1 MANESLGLTRSHHMV
16 AGYDL
21 RVNDHSRIRLET
33 YYQYLFDVP
42 VDAKESNSFSMLNN
56 GASFEFSMPE
66 YLANTGEGNNYGV
79 ELTLERFLHK
89 GLYYLVTAS
98 LFESTFKG
106 SSKTVFNTAFNNNYV
121 VNVLIGKEFV
131 LSKNNPSARRS
142 LSVDLKTMLAGG
154 KRTTPWTA
162 VFNEATREF
171 EREWDYTRAFENRLA
186 DYHKTD
192 IKVSFRSNKRGI
204 TQEWGIE
211 ITNLFDAKNIF
222 GDNFNRYT
230 GESEYVYQLGFMVIP
245 QYRIIF

>member
-1 MANESLGLTRSHHMV
+1 MANESLGLTRSHHIV

-42 VDAKESNSFSMLNN
+42 VDAIEVNSFSMLNN

-66 YLANTGEGNNYGV
+66 YLANNGEGNNYGL

-89 GLYYLVTAS
+89 GLYYLFTAS
-98 LFESTFKG
+98 LFESTYKG
-106 SSKTVFNTAFNNNYV
+106 SSDIIFNTAFNNNYV
-121 VNVLIGKEFV
+121 VNMLIGKEFV
-131 LSKNNPSARRS
+131 LSKNSPSVQRS
-142 LSVDLKTMLAGG
+142 ISVDLKTMLAGG

-162 VFNEATREF
+162 VFNDVTREY
-171 EREWDYTRAFENRLA
+171 EREWDYSRAFEKKLD

-211 ITNLFDAKNIF
+211 ITNLFDTKNIF

-230 GESEYVYQLGFMVIP
+230 GEAPHVHQLGFMAIP